1 MRNGFRPQRG
11 ASLDHGVDAMSFTA
25 PALPA
30 AQAQTPRRIALT
42 EPAQEI
48 ANGRRAYAQ
57 WFIRRRRYHR
67 LRYWS
72 FRVEKTSYL
81 GRR

>member
-11 ASLDHGVDAMSFTA
+11 ASVDYGVDAMSFTA
-25 PALPA
+25 HALPA

-57 WFIRRRRYHR
+57 WFIRPQTLSSIEILELWCRKN
-67 LRYWS
+67 L
-72 FRVEKTSYL
+72 
-81 GRR
+81 